1 MKHAPLSSGYF
12 PGKLWHICKYSWN
25 SQMNVRFTNWVL
37 PLTFALIFMFHSQPV
52 TAVQQTKGETV
63 YRSFFYGGLTGYQQS
78 LLQGFIV
85 SEFPRGKTINQ
96 IMTNETSLRSMTRL
110 AEALLYRNEGDDLS
124 NAEKILKWILKN
136 QYTDTKSE
144 YYGLWK
150 TNVLN
155 DRHDQNWR
163 EFIGCDLIIIYS
175 FYQQVLPADLL
186 EGIKAGL
193 IHAAKGALKR
203 NVGADYTNISVMS
216 AFLMDYVGNT
226 FDINELKAGG
236 LKKATEV
243 YQLFNRHQT
252 FSEYNSPTYYGVTL
266 IGLALWRELAS
277 APVKKMGLELEESL
291 WTEIGSNYHPRFR
304 NLTGPYFRAYGMD
317 MRKYY
322 SIAGIWIAVAVDAE
336 KLAPLPRGKGAKEE
350 EMSNIAPI
358 LHLGLS
364 IPKPVLL
371 ALKEFNDSVFTERL
385 VPGKIAGDTLKR
397 ITTMVSPG
405 WMMGGLWGNLR
416 VWNQIKT
423 GTIHWQNSN
432 AETEW
437 LLVPGDGKTNVRV
450 TKTSMNIFRA
460 DDKSTSFSLYIY
472 ARDLKQFNFVDKVWK
487 FPAMELTV
495 NTKLRKSWNR
505 ISDHN
510 ILYESC
516 AISEEYPAVLKIT
529 FQIPASWR
537 KEDSLVEIIPN
548 KN

>member
-1 MKHAPLSSGYF
+1 M
-12 PGKLWHICKYSWN
+12 
-25 SQMNVRFTNWVL
+25 
-37 PLTFALIFMFHSQPV
+37 
-52 TAVQQTKGETV
+52 
-63 YRSFFYGGLTGYQQS
+63 
-78 LLQGFIV
+78 
-85 SEFPRGKTINQ
+85 
-96 IMTNETSLRSMTRL
+96 
-110 AEALLYRNEGDDLS
+110 
-124 NAEKILKWILKN
+124 KILRWIVKN
-136 QYTDTKSE
+136 QYTDVKSE

-163 EFIGCDLIIIYS
+163 EFVGCDLIIIYH
-175 FYQQVLPADLL
+175 FYQQLLPADLL
-186 EGIKAGL
+186 ESIKSGL
-193 IHAAKGALKR
+193 IHAANGALKR

-216 AFLMDYVGNT
+216 AFLMDYVGKT
-226 FDINELKAGG
+226 FDINELKTGG
-236 LKKATEV
+236 LQKAKEI

-277 APVKKMGLELEESL
+277 EPVKKMGLELEEAL
-291 WTEIGSNYHPRFR
+291 WTEIGRNYHPRLR

-322 SIAGIWIAVAVDAE
+322 SIAGIWIAVALDAE

-364 IPKPVLL
+364 IPKSVLVSM
-371 ALKEFNDSVFTERL
+371 KDFTDSAFTERL
-385 VPGKIAGDTLKR
+385 VPSKIAGDTLKR

-405 WMMGGLWGNLR
+405 WTMGGLWGNLR

-437 LLVPGDGKTNVRV
+437 LLVPGDGKTNVRI
-450 TKTSMNIFRA
+450 TRTSMNIFRT
-460 DDKSTSFSLYIY
+460 DEKSTSFSLYIY
-472 ARDLKQFNFVDKVWK
+472 ARDLRKFNVSDKIWK

-505 ISDHN
+505 ITDPK

-529 FQIPASWR
+529 FQIPATWR
-537 KEDSLVEIIPN
+537 KEDPLVEIIPN
-548 KN
+548 K

>member
-1 MKHAPLSSGYF
+1 MK
-12 PGKLWHICKYSWN
+12 KLVILLVCTLY
-25 SQMNVRFTNWVL
+25 MIL
-37 PLTFALIFMFHSQPV
+37 PA
-52 TAVQQTKGETV
+52 TAEQQGKGETV
-63 YRSFFYGGLTGYQQS
+63 YRSYFYGGLTGYQQS
-78 LLQGFIV
+78 LFQGFIV
-85 SEFPRGKTINQ
+85 AEFPRGKTVNQ
-96 IMTNETSLRSMTRL
+96 IMTNEASLRSMTRL
-110 AEALLYRNEGDDLS
+110 AEALLFRNEGDDLG
-124 NAEKILKWILKN
+124 NAIKILKWILKN
-136 QYTDTKSE
+136 QYTDVKSE
-144 YYGLWK
+144 YYGMWK
-150 TNVLN
+150 TNILN

-163 EFIGCDLIIIYS
+163 EFVGCDLIIIYN
-175 FYQQVLPADLL
+175 FYPHLLPADLL
-186 EGIKAGL
+186 ESIKTGL

-226 FDINELKAGG
+226 FNINELNVCG
-236 LKKATEV
+236 LRKATEI
-243 YQLFNRHQT
+243 YQLFNQHQT

-277 APVKKMGLELEESL
+277 EPIKNIGLELEEAL
-291 WTEIGSNYHPRFR
+291 WTEIGSNYHPALR
-304 NLTGPYFRAYGMD
+304 NLTGPYFRGYGMD
-317 MRKYY
+317 MRKYF
-322 SIAGIWIAVAVDAE
+322 SIAGIWIAVALDAE

-350 EMSNIAPI
+350 EMSNISTI

-371 ALKEFNDSVFTERL
+371 SLKEFTAGEWKERL
-385 VPGKIAGDTLKR
+385 IPSIIAGDTLKY
-397 ITTMVSPG
+397 ITSIVYPG

-450 TKTSMNIFRA
+450 TNTSMNIFRA
-460 DDKSTSFSLYIY
+460 NEKSTSFSLFIY
-472 ARDLKQFNFVDKVWK
+472 ARDLSTFNVSDKVWK

-495 NTKLRKSWNR
+495 NSKLKKSWNK
-505 ISDHN
+505 ITDPK

-529 FQIPASWR
+529 FQVPAAWR
-537 KEDSLVEIIPN
+537 KEDSMVEIIPN
-548 KN
+548 K

>member
-1 MKHAPLSSGYF
+1 MNHSLFSPVNSHVKFLNIFKFLLNLKMNLHPVSWAKPILLSLICLLNIF
-12 PGKLWHICKYSWN
+12 PASA
-25 SQMNVRFTNWVL
+25 SQK
-37 PLTFALIFMFHSQPV
+37 AQ
-52 TAVQQTKGETV
+52 GEIV
-63 YRSFFYGGLTGYQQS
+63 YRSYFYGGLTGYQQS

-85 SEFPRGKTINQ
+85 SEFPRGKTVNQ
-96 IMTNETSLRSMTRL
+96 IMTNESSLRSMTRL
-110 AEALLYRNEGDDLS
+110 AEALLYRNEGDDLA
-124 NAEKILKWILKN
+124 NAEKILRWILKN
-136 QYTDTKSE
+136 QYTDAKSE
-144 YYGLWK
+144 YYGMWK

-163 EFIGCDLIIIYS
+163 EFIGCDLIIIYN
-175 FYQQVLPADLL
+175 FYQHVLPADLL
-186 EGIKAGL
+186 EGIKSGL
-193 IHAAKGALKR
+193 IHAARGALKR
-203 NVGADYTNISVMS
+203 NVAAEYTNISLMS
-216 AFLMDYVGNT
+216 AFLMDYVGNI
-226 FDINELKAGG
+226 FDINELKVGG
-236 LKKATEV
+236 LQKAREIYTL
-243 YQLFNRHQT
+243 YNRHQT
-252 FSEYNSPTYYGVTL
+252 FSEYNSPTYYGVSL
-266 IGLALWRELAS
+266 IGLALWREFGS
-277 APVKKMGLELEESL
+277 GQVKKMGLELEEAL

-322 SIAGIWIAVAVDAE
+322 SIAGIWFAVALDAE

-371 ALKEFNDSVFTERL
+371 ALKDFKDSVFTERL
-385 VPGKIAGDTLKR
+385 VPSKITGDTLKR
-397 ITTMVSPG
+397 ITTNVTPG
-405 WMMGGLWGNLR
+405 WMMGGLWGNRR

-450 TKTSMNIFRA
+450 TKTSMTIFRA
-460 DDKSTSFSLYIY
+460 DEKSTSFSLYIF
-472 ARDLKQFNFVDKVWK
+472 ARDLKQFNIADKIWK

-505 ISDHN
+505 ITDPK

-529 FQIPASWR
+529 FQVPANWR
-537 KEDSLVEIIPN
+537 KEDPLVEIIPN
-548 KN
+548 K

>member
-1 MKHAPLSSGYF
+1 MKHSLFSPVNSF
-12 PGKLWHICKYSWN
+12 VKLLKIRKFLWN
-25 SQMNVRFTNWVL
+25 SQMSLHRPLWVL
-37 PLTFALIFMFHSQPV
+37 PMLIASVCILHCATMS
-52 TAVQQTKGETV
+52 AAQQAKGEIV
-63 YRSFFYGGLTGYQQS
+63 YRSYFYGGLTGYLQS

-85 SEFPRGKTINQ
+85 SEFPRGKTVNQ
-96 IMTNETSLRSMTRL
+96 IMTNESSLRSMTRL
-110 AEALLYRNEGDDLS
+110 AEALLYRNEGDDTE
-124 NAEKILKWILKN
+124 NAIKILRWILKN
-136 QYTDTKSE
+136 QYTDVKSE

-186 EGIKAGL
+186 EGIKTGL

-203 NVGADYTNISVMS
+203 NVAAEYTNISLMS

-236 LKKATEV
+236 LQKAKEIYT
-243 YQLFNRHQT
+243 LFNRHQT
-252 FSEYNSPTYYGVTL
+252 FSEYNSPTYYGVSL
-266 IGLALWRELAS
+266 IGLALWREFAS
-277 APVKKMGLELEESL
+277 EPVKKMGLELEEAL

-322 SIAGIWIAVAVDAE
+322 SIAGIWIALAMDAE

-371 ALKEFNDSVFTERL
+371 ALKDFRDSVFTERL
-385 VPGKIAGDTLKR
+385 VPSKIAGDTLKR
-397 ITTMVSPG
+397 ITTNLTPG

-450 TKTSMNIFRA
+450 TKTSMTIYRT
-460 DDKSTSFSLYIY
+460 DEKSTSFSLYIY
-472 ARDLKQFNFVDKVWK
+472 ARDLKQFNISDKIWK
-487 FPAMELTV
+487 FPAMALTV
-495 NTKLRKSWNR
+495 NTKLRKSWSR
-505 ISDHN
+505 IADPK

-529 FQIPASWR
+529 FQVPANWR
-537 KEDSLVEIIPN
+537 KEDVLVEIIPN

>member
-1 MKHAPLSSGYF
+1 MFLNICKCSWNSRLNLLRPNLVLTVIVALVFMLHSAPLSAEE
-12 PGKLWHICKYSWN
+12 
-25 SQMNVRFTNWVL
+25 Q
-37 PLTFALIFMFHSQPV
+37 A
-52 TAVQQTKGETV
+52 KGETV
-63 YRSFFYGGLTGYQQS
+63 YRSYFYGGLTGYQQS
-78 LLQGFIV
+78 LFQGFIV
-85 SEFPRGKTINQ
+85 SEFPSGKTVNQ
-96 IMTNETSLRSMTRL
+96 IMTNEASLRSVTRL
-110 AEALLYRNEGDDLS
+110 AEALLYRNEGDDLD
-124 NAEKILKWILKN
+124 NAEKILRWILKN
-136 QYTDTKSE
+136 QYTDAKSE
-144 YYGLWK
+144 YYGMWK

-163 EFIGCDLIIIYS
+163 EFVGCDLIIIYN
-175 FYQQVLPADLL
+175 FYQQLLPADLL
-186 EGIKAGL
+186 EGIKTGL

-226 FDINELKAGG
+226 FGINELKVGG
-236 LKKATEV
+236 LQKASEI

-277 APVKKMGLELEESL
+277 GQVKKMGLELEEAL

-322 SIAGIWIAVAVDAE
+322 SIAGIWIAVALDAE
-336 KLAPLPRGKGAKEE
+336 KLAPLPRGKGVKEE
-350 EMSNIAPI
+350 ELSNIAPI

-364 IPKPVLL
+364 IPKSVLL
-371 ALKEFNDSVFTERL
+371 ALKDFTAGELTERL
-385 VPGKIAGDTLKR
+385 VPSKITGDTLKR
-397 ITTMVSPG
+397 ITTMVSPN
-405 WMMGGLWGNLR
+405 WTMGGLWGNLR
-416 VWNQIKT
+416 VWNQIKA

-432 AETEW
+432 SETEW

-460 DDKSTSFSLYIY
+460 DEKVNSFSLYIF
-472 ARDLKQFNFVDKVWK
+472 ARDLKQFNIADKIWK

-505 ISDHN
+505 ITDPK

-529 FQIPASWR
+529 FQVPANWR
-537 KEDSLVEIIPN
+537 KEDVLVEIIPN